1 MGWPFFGNTHIV
13 VALTNFA
20 IAILRV
26 LAIYG
31 MDAEA
36 PVYWYFQWLSRKPL
50 AGLIGLPKPLKGNL
64 GNHFIFLASLIV
76 DTAVN
81 V

>member
-1 MGWPFFGNTHIV
+1 MG
-13 VALTNFA
+13 
-20 IAILRV
+20 
-26 LAIYG
+26 
-31 MDAEA
+31 AEA
-36 PVYWYFQWLSRKPL
+36 PEYWYFQWLSRKLL
-50 AGLIGLPKPLKGNL
+50 AGLIWLLKLLKGNL